1 MQNIFLGQGPTKVL
15 IWSSMHGN
23 EQTCNRVVV
32 ELMEYIKNNQEFLDK
47 ITFCIIPILNEYG
60 FEHFVRENED
70 GIDINRDAI
79 ELKTKQ
85 ANFLRQT
92 ILSFRPDYAFNMHDM
107 EMYYMVD
114 GSKNQSFMA
123 LYAPPFDEKFSIN
136 PSRKK
141 AIKLISSNYN
151 FLNTICPNHI
161 ARYMDDFTPSAFGEF
176 CASNNISTI
185 LVECGANAFDINR
198 DSIKEICLKSMIK
211 FLEDII
217 NLDFSKID
225 LDTYNNMPN
234 NLKNRFY
241 DIIIKDFEIFG
252 QKINLGIR
260 RKKTYPFDFADK
272 NKDFEIEIIKDIDK
286 VNCFELR

>member
-1 MQNIFLGQGPTKVL
+1 MQKIFLGQGPIKVL

-23 EQTCNRVVV
+23 EQTCNRVVMQLI
-32 ELMEYIKNNQEFLDK
+32 EHIKNNENLLSK

-60 FEHFVRENED
+60 FENFVRENED

-79 ELKTKQ
+79 NLKTKQ
-85 ANFLRQT
+85 AQFLRQT
-92 ILSFRPDYAFNMHDM
+92 ILTFGPDFAFNMHDM
-107 EMYYMVD
+107 EMYYMVE
-114 GSKNQSFMA
+114 GTKNQSFMA
-123 LYAPPFDEKFSIN
+123 LYAPPFDSDFSLN
-136 PSRKK
+136 ESRKK
-141 AIKLISSNYN
+141 AINLISSNYN
-151 FLNTICPNHI
+151 FLSNICKGHI
-161 ARYMDDFTPSAFGEF
+161 ARYMDDYTPSAFGEF
-176 CASNNISTI
+176 CASNNIATI

-198 DSIKEICLKSMIK
+198 DSIKGICLKSMIK

-241 DIIIKDFEIFG
+241 DIIIEDFEIFG
-252 QKINLGIR
+252 TKINLGIR

-272 NKDFEIEIIKDIDK
+272 NKDFEIEIIKDINQ
-286 VNCFELR
+286 VNCFEVR